1 VNENPDGI
9 LGNLPRSRPG
19 VRSEK
24 RAAGVK
30 PRAMTAKPAA
40 AKSKPAAAKANPAAT
55 KPRAPKTAAPKAA
68 APKAQPA
75 PDGLERAVQLV
86 GDVAETGIKVV
97 AKVAGGVLR
106 RLPRP

>member
-1 VNENPDGI
+1 VNDNPDGI

-24 RAAGVK
+24 RAAEGAPPKRTPPKPKATATAAK
-30 PRAMTAKPAA
+30 PRATK
-40 AKSKPAAAKANPAAT
+40 AKST
-55 KPRAPKTAAPKAA
+55 APE
-68 APKAQPA
+68 
-75 PDGLERAVQLV
+75 PDSLERAVRLA
-86 GDVAETGIKVV
+86 GDVAETGIKVA